1 MANILV
7 VEDDPNILSL
17 THDCIKKGG
26 HEAFKA
32 DSAEIA
38 LDILKIHHIDVIIT
52 DIVLPLMDG
61 LELTDVVKRDFDA
74 DIIVMTGYSSDF
86 SYETAINKGAS
97 DFLFKPVRF
106 EELQLRI
113 DRVLAERKLKRERD
127 EILEKLKEL
136 SITDGL
142 TELYNSRHFY
152 SQLKGEIDRSNRY
165 DHPLSLLL
173 LDLDNFKDY
182 NDSFGHLEGDR
193 VLVRIG
199 RIIKSILRKMDTAYR
214 YGGEEFTV
222 ILPEAT
228 GDEAEMVAERLR
240 LAISDESFDPEPGE
254 HITITV
260 STGVTEYIPPEKSS
274 ALVGRADRAMYK
286 SKQDGRNRVT
296 SLVE

>member
-7 VEDDPNILSL
+7 VEDNQEILSL
-17 THDCIKKGG
+17 THQYIEKGG
-26 HEAFKA
+26 HKAFMA
-32 DSAEIA
+32 DSAETA
-38 LDILKIHHIDVIIT
+38 LDVLTTHPIDVILT
-52 DIVLPLMDG
+52 DIVLPLMNG

-86 SYETAINKGAS
+86 SYEAAIRKGAS

-113 DRVLAERKLKRERD
+113 DRVLSERKLKKERD
-127 EILEKLKEL
+127 EILERLKEL

-165 DHPLSLLL
+165 ENPLSLLL
-173 LDLDNFKDY
+173 LDIDNFKAY
-182 NDSFGHLEGDR
+182 NDSYGHLEGDS

-199 RIIKSILRKMDTAYR
+199 GIIKSILRKMDTAYR

-222 ILPEAT
+222 ILPEANI
-228 GDEAEMVAERLR
+228 DEAKMVAERLR
-240 LAISDESFDPEPGE
+240 VAISEETFSPEPGKQ
-254 HITITV
+254 ITLTI
-260 STGVTEYIPPEKSS
+260 STGVTEWIPPEESS
-274 ALVGRADRAMYK
+274 VFVRRADRAMYK
-286 SKQDGRNRVT
+286 SKDEGRNRVT
-296 SLVE
+296 TLAK